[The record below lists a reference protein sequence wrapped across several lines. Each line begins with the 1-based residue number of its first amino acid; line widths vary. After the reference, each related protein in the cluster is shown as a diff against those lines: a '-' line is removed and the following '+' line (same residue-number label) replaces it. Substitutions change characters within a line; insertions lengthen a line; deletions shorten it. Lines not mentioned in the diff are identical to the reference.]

1 MFGMLLASK
10 RVLNT
15 NEVLLKMNMVLKVK
29 QARKHALLFFH
40 EKSKQKVTVSQYPQG
55 KYAVSVVI
63 NQGQVKQE
71 NATF

>member
-29 QARKHALLFFH
+29 QTRKHPLLFFH
-40 EKSKQKVTVSQYPQG
+40 EKSKQKVTVGQYPQG

>member
-1 MFGMLLASK
+1 MFGMPLTSK

-15 NEVLLKMNMVLKVK
+15 NEVLKMNMVLKVK

-40 EKSKQKVTVSQYPQG
+40 EKSKQKVTVGQYPHG
-55 KYAVSVVI
+55 KCAVSVVT